1 MIHKIDD
8 DSFDFSNVS
17 LNKPV
22 LFNGSYHIKFSH
34 SDKPLYVQ
42 FPKSKLKNGIQKSGK
57 KHHCDLLF
65 SNQNEKLFDW
75 IETLENH
82 CKTQLFAKRA
92 WFETDFTEE
101 DIDSFFIS
109 TLKSYKLGKFFTM
122 RVHVPDNLGIFDDSG
137 EQKTGPLTE
146 MVNTETNIVSIAEI
160 MSIKCTDKSFQIE
173 IEIKQMLL
181 VKELFDTCMIQVDSV
196 KKEPKPTSS
205 NLPVVAPSLEMLS
218 TPVVAPSLEMLPT
231 PVVAPSL
238 EMLPTPVEF
247 TESALVSSPTDETVS
262 VSREATL
269 VEPTI
274 DEGNIIETIHLE
286 NFDLDETPSMKIKPR
301 NDIYQKIYKEA
312 KEKAR
317 VAKKLALVA
326 YLEAKRIKNEYM
338 IDDMDDNSDN
348 EEELFLSG

>member
-1 MIHKIDD
+1 M
-8 DSFDFSNVS
+8 
-17 LNKPV
+17 
-22 LFNGSYHIKFSH
+22 NGSYHIKFSH
-34 SDKPLYVQ
+34 LDKPLYVQ

-57 KHHCDLLF
+57 KHHCELLF
-65 SNQNEKLFDW
+65 SNQNERLFDW

-181 VKELFDTCMIQVDSV
+181 VKELFETCMIQVDSV
-196 KKEPKPTSS
+196 KKEPKPTPSTPS
-205 NLPVVAPSLEMLS
+205 NLPVVAPSLEM
-218 TPVVAPSLEMLPT
+218 PPT
-231 PVVAPSL
+231 QVKPEPLQPEESIRKDL
-238 EMLPTPVEF
+238 TFVE
-247 TESALVSSPTDETVS
+247 DI
-262 VSREATL
+262 SREATSVNALPTVSSQTDKTPPTL
-269 VEPTI
+269 VKPIE
-274 DEGNIIETIHLE
+274 EGNIIETIHLE
-286 NFDLDETPSMKIKPR
+286 NFDMDETPSMTIKPR

>member
-1 MIHKIDD
+1 
-8 DSFDFSNVS
+8 
-17 LNKPV
+17 
-22 LFNGSYHIKFSH
+22 
-34 SDKPLYVQ
+34 
-42 FPKSKLKNGIQKSGK
+42 
-57 KHHCDLLF
+57 
-65 SNQNEKLFDW
+65 
-75 IETLENH
+75 
-82 CKTQLFAKRA
+82 
-92 WFETDFTEE
+92 
-101 DIDSFFIS
+101 
-109 TLKSYKLGKFFTM
+109 
-122 RVHVPDNLGIFDDSG
+122 
-137 EQKTGPLTE
+137 